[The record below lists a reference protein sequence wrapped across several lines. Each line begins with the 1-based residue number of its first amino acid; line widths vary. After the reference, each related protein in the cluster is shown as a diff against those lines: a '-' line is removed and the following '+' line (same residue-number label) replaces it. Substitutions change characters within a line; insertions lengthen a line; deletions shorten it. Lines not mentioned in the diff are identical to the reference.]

1 MNSRMIFMNRLIRAW
16 KYQYGV
22 IRSIADWTIILYL
35 IIPSAAI
42 FIMMYRTWWQETP
55 AWIEYLPFSLIFFT
69 IYLFSWSGRIRTYV
83 QEADKVFLIKK
94 ELIFIGMKKWGYAY
108 SLFVQFFRIGV
119 SILILL
125 PFMRIH
131 YLLDWQQILPLF
143 FYFFSLNTTILLV
156 KFYLRRIDIKF
167 IKIAAGILLFI
178 VFSWFSQLIYLLWEK
193 DLFIFIYTCG
203 AVLMAVSIHQSL
215 RALKKMSSIDHE
227 IAMGLEDKMKN
238 INLIFSLSYDIEKPI
253 VSKRTKPLLFRRSK
267 RIFKKRTKVNG
278 HTELFIKIFI
288 RSYSYI
294 FGFFQIISVTTAAM
308 IIIPPLWIK
317 AIIFIG
323 FLIMMHFWLSLI
335 WNKITA
341 SNPISKKYSEMPSYF
356 SARKRAVTTL
366 FIAAILILS
375 LFITGWFLVLSH
387 FGVSIGMLGR

>member
-1 MNSRMIFMNRLIRAW
+1 MNSRKIFMNRLIRAW

-55 AWIEYLPFSLIFFT
+55 AWIEFLPFSLIFFS

-83 QEADKVFLIKK
+83 QEADKVFLIKNGP
-94 ELIFIGMKKWGYAY
+94 IFIGMKKWGYAY
-108 SLFVQFFRIGV
+108 SLLVQFFSTGV

-125 PFMRIH
+125 PFLRNH
-131 YLLDWQQILPLF
+131 YLLDWQKIITLF
-143 FYFFSLNTTILLV
+143 FYFFSLKTTILLV
-156 KFYLRRIDIKF
+156 KFYLRRIEIKF
-167 IKIAAGILLFI
+167 KKIAAGILLFI
-178 VFSWFSQLIYLLWEK
+178 VFSLFSQLIYLLWEK
-193 DLFIFIYTCG
+193 DLFIFIYICG
-203 AVLMAVSIHQSL
+203 AILMAASVFQSL
-215 RALKKMSSIDHE
+215 KALKKISSIDHE
-227 IAMGLEDKMKN
+227 IAMGLEDKMKHIN
-238 INLIFSLSYDIEKPI
+238 IIFSLSYDIEKPA

-288 RSYSYI
+288 RNYSYI
-294 FGFFQIISVTTAAM
+294 FGFIQIISVTTAAM

-317 AIIFIG
+317 ATIFIG

-335 WNKITA
+335 WDKITA
-341 SNPISKKYSEMPSYF
+341 SNPISNKYREMPSYF

-375 LFITGWFLVLSH
+375 LFITGWFLLLSY